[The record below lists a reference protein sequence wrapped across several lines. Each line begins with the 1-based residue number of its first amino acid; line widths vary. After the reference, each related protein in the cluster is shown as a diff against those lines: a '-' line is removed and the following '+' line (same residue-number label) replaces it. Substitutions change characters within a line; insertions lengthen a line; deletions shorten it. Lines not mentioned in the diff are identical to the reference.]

1 MLTID
6 IVGGENNTVADAFD
20 SEDQGQPA
28 MEDAECPVA
37 PSRCVNKDVG
47 SSTEKED
54 EWQLGRHEDAES
66 VSENSADLSWNSF
79 IADGYVRTIPQ

>member
-1 MLTID
+1 MLTIN
-6 IVGGENNTVADAFD
+6 IVGGKDNAVANTLN

-37 PSRCVNKDVG
+37 PSRGVDEDVG

-54 EWQLGRHEDAES
+54 EWQLGRHEDTKS
-66 VSENSADLSWNSF
+66 ISENTADLSRNSF
-79 IADGYVRTIPQ
+79 VADGYVRTVS